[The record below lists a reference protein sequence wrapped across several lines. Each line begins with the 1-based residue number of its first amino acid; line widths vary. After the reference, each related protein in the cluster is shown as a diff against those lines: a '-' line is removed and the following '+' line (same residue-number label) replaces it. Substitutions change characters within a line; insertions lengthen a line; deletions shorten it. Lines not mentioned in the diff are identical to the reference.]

1 MWYQDRVEVP
11 GEVIY
16 KIVTSEEK
24 LGFSVAMALITKS
37 EPHSHN
43 ECLES
48 YVLLSGRLTVHLDS
62 ERTILDESGCVLHI
76 PKGTVHS
83 AESLDDTPARVLV
96 ISIPAWTKEDHHT
109 VS

>member
-1 MWYQDRVEVP
+1 MWYQNKVERP

-16 KIVTSEEK
+16 EIVTSKEK
-24 LGFSVAMALITKS
+24 LGFGVVMALITKS

-43 ECLES
+43 ECLEI
-48 YVLLSGRLTVHLDS
+48 YVLLSGMLTVHLDS
-62 ERTILDESGCVLHI
+62 ERTILDDPGCVLHI

-83 AESLDDTPARVLV
+83 AESLNDTPARVLA
-96 ISIPAWTKEDHHT
+96 ISMPAWTKEDHHT